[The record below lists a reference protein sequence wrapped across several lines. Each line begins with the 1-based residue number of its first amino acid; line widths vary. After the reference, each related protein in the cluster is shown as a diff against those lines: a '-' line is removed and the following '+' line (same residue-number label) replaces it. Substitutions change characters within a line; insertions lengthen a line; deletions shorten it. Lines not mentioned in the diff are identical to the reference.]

1 LAFEE
6 KNFVRLQTL
15 GSAMAAMMSL
25 IMALA
30 AGGMGEAASGA
41 APVIGTVVAK
51 GTFRLDN
58 ATVTGNA
65 TLFEGATIETKNA
78 ESRMELSGGA
88 KVLLG
93 TESKARFYGDHMVL
107 EKGGGQ
113 LEKASGFRFEAR
125 GLTIQPETGNASA
138 RVTLTGGARVEL
150 AALSGSFRVLN
161 ARGMLV
167 ANVGAGRGLALE
179 PQAGDAA
186 TKLTGTLT
194 KVGGHYLLTDE
205 TTNVTVELAGQGLA
219 KEVGN
224 RVEIT
229 GSMDP
234 TATPVTDASQ
244 FVRVT
249 ALKHLGK
256 GTGTGAAAAG
266 RGGAA
271 GGGTAGGGGLGM
283 STTTIAII
291 GGVAA
296 AATLG
301 GLAAAGKLPGQ
312 GSASTISR

>member
-1 LAFEE
+1 MKLETVE
-6 KNFVRLQTL
+6 
-15 GSAMAAMMSL
+15 SAIAGMMSL
-25 IMALA
+25 IVALA
-30 AGGMGEAASGA
+30 TGGAGTGELASAA

-51 GTFRLDN
+51 GVFRLDN

-65 TLFEGATIETKNA
+65 TLFEGATIETKIA
-78 ESRMELSGGA
+78 ESHMELSSGA
-88 KVLLG
+88 RVVLG
-93 TESKARFYGDHMVL
+93 ADSKAKFYGDHLVL

-113 LEKASGFRFEAR
+113 LQKASGFRFEAR
-125 GLTIQPETGNASA
+125 GLIIQPETGNASA
-138 RVTLTGGARVEL
+138 RVALGGGARVEL
-150 AALSGSFRVLN
+150 AALSGSFRILN
-161 ARGMLV
+161 ARGNLV
-167 ANVGAGRGLALE
+167 ANLGAGRALELE
-179 PQAGDAA
+179 PQAGETA

-194 KVGGHYLLTDE
+194 KVGDHFLLTDE

-224 RVEIT
+224 RVEII

-244 FVRVT
+244 FIRVT
-249 ALKHLGK
+249 AVKHLGK
-256 GTGTGAAAAG
+256 GAAGSGTAAAG
-266 RGGAA
+266 RGSGS
-271 GGGTAGGGGLGM
+271 GGGLAI

-312 GSASTISR
+312 GASGTISR